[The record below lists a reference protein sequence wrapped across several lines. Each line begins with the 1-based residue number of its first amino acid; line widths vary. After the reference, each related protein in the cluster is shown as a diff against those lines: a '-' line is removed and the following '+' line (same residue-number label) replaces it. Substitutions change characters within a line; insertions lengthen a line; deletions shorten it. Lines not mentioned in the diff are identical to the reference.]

1 MLKLSFI
8 IHNFFMAKGEFEKTS
23 WSWQTAQ
30 VQKQVGEW
38 IELQFSRFDSNL
50 PNLPEWSL
58 SKWAT
63 DVIKAIA
70 VLLVGL
76 LLIWLCWQ
84 LWKRLEPYVYSFSQE
99 RNAADSVTTQTDR
112 LSAKAWLKRSQT
124 YLNQGN
130 YREACRCLYMIG
142 LQRLHDN
149 AIAPHQPSRTDREYL
164 QLIQQL
170 PQSRSYQT
178 LIATHEQLYFG
189 NAEILPETFEQ
200 CQQAY
205 REIVGEE

>member
-1 MLKLSFI
+1 MT
-8 IHNFFMAKGEFEKTS
+8 KGEFERTS
-23 WSWQTAQ
+23 WSWQSAQ
-30 VQKQVGEW
+30 FQKQVEEW
-38 IELQFSRFDSNL
+38 IELQLSRFNSNL

-58 SKWAT
+58 PKWAT
-63 DVIKAIA
+63 DLAKAIA

-84 LWKRLEPYVYSFSQE
+84 LWKRLEPYLYSFISQGT
-99 RNAADSVTTQTDR
+99 ASSVTTNQVNQ
-112 LSAKAWLKRSQT
+112 LSVEAWLKRSQA
-124 YLNQGN
+124 YFNQGN
-130 YREACRCLYMIG
+130 YREACRCLYMAL
-142 LQRLHDN
+142 LQRLHDK

-164 QLIQQL
+164 QLVQQL

-205 REIVGEE
+205 REIVGGE

>member
-1 MLKLSFI
+1 MTT
-8 IHNFFMAKGEFEKTS
+8 GEFEKTS
-23 WSWQTAQ
+23 WSWQIAQ
-30 VQKQVGEW
+30 FQKQVGEW
-38 IELQFSRFDSNL
+38 IELQFSRFDSSM

-63 DVIKAIA
+63 DLIKAIA

-76 LLIWLCWQ
+76 LLIWLCLQ
-84 LWKRLEPYVYSFSQE
+84 LWKQLEPYVYSFISPE
-99 RNAADSVTTQTDR
+99 RNAASSVTTQTNQ
-112 LSAKAWLKRSQT
+112 LSVEAWLKRSQA

-130 YREACRCLYMIG
+130 YREACRCLYMVI

-205 REIVGEE
+205 REIVEEE